1 MVVRQAG
8 ILALE
13 RRNRPAS
20 PLTVA
25 MAAPDSLIPLF
36 RRAAA
41 GDRDAGDRLFARA
54 ADRLL
59 LFVRLRLGTAL
70 RARVDPSDV
79 LQEVFAHAHR
89 DLKRFD
95 PTAGG
100 DPDRAF
106 LHWLCALAEN
116 RIRDLA
122 AFHRAKRRDVARE
135 ARDVTAVLRDLQR
148 RGHGP
153 ATSMVR
159 REERDRLAAAIEAL
173 PDADRSALLLRF
185 FEGLTVDAIADRL
198 GTSPSS
204 VRRALGRATVQLG
217 QRLGAEVSS

>member
-1 MVVRQAG
+1 M
-8 ILALE
+8 E
-13 RRNRPAS
+13 P
-20 PLTVA
+20 TT
-25 MAAPDSLIPLF
+25 SLLPLF
-36 RRAAA
+36 RRAVA

-59 LFVRLRLGTAL
+59 LFIRLRLGAAL
-70 RARVDPSDV
+70 RARLEPADV
-79 LQEVFAHAHR
+79 LQEVFALAHR
-89 DLKRFD
+89 DLAQFRVD
-95 PTAGG
+95 PAT

-122 AFHRAKRRDVARE
+122 AFHRAQRRDAARE
-135 ARDVTAVLRDLQR
+135 VRQVTEVLRELQR

-153 ATSMVR
+153 ATSMIR
-159 REERDRLAAAIEAL
+159 RDERDRLAEAIEAL
-173 PDADRSALLLRF
+173 PDADRDALLLRF

-198 GTSPSS
+198 GTSASS

-217 QRLGAEVSS
+217 RQLGAEVSR

>member
-1 MVVRQAG
+1 MV
-8 ILALE
+8 
-13 RRNRPAS
+13 RRNCRTL
-20 PLTVA
+20 PLTDL
-25 MAAPDSLIPLF
+25 MEPNSTLLTLF
-36 RRAAA
+36 RRAVA

-59 LFVRLRLGTAL
+59 LFIRLRLGAAL
-70 RARVDPSDV
+70 RARLEPADV
-79 LQEVFAHAHR
+79 LQEVFTHAHR
-89 DLKRFD
+89 DLRRFQ
-95 PTAGG
+95 PEQSS

-122 AFHRAKRRDVARE
+122 AYHRARRRDAARE
-135 ARDVTAVLRDLQR
+135 ERQVTEVLRELQR

-159 REERDRLAAAIEAL
+159 RDERDRLANALDGL
-173 PDADRSALLLRF
+173 PDGDRDALLLRY
-185 FEGLTVDAIADRL
+185 FEGLTIDAIAERL
-198 GTSPSS
+198 GTSQSS

-217 QRLGAEVSS
+217 RQLGAEVSR